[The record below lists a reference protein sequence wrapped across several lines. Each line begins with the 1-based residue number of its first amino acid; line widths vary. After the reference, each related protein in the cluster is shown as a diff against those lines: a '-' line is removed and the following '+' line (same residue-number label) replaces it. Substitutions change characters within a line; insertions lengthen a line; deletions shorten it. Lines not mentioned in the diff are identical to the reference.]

1 MHIMLLENIYSV
13 KKLHYYC
20 NKKEK
25 VISLMCEGR
34 KYAMLKEFRVKNFR
48 CFHDWLIFKLD
59 SVRDYEFS
67 KECIKN
73 GIINKAVIY
82 GANSSGKSNLGFAI
96 MDISTHLFDG
106 INNLPYSNYLS
117 LDSAETEA
125 TFVYVFKFD
134 EDIIEYTYRKDRT
147 RKLIFEE
154 IKENGELVFQ
164 YNYINQKIVNNMP
177 YINTLKFEN
186 NTANISMVKFIYNNS
201 DLPNNSSI
209 KRIVDFASNML
220 WFRSVRNFQYVA
232 PNIGVESISDFI
244 INNNLLGE
252 LQEFFNENGL
262 DYKLNVYNEL
272 GKAIIIAVFQN
283 GSAPLLEVAS
293 TGTMSL
299 WLFFYW
305 MHRNSHISFLFIDE
319 FDAFYHF
326 NLSKSILM
334 STIKNSKFQ
343 SILTTHNTYL
353 CDNDIMRPDC
363 YFIIEDKHITSLADS
378 TKKVIRQGHNLEKMM
393 ISGEFK

>member
-1 MHIMLLENIYSV
+1 MR
-13 KKLHYYC
+13 
-20 NKKEK
+20 
-25 VISLMCEGR
+25 EGR
-34 KYAMLKEFRVKNFR
+34 KYAMLKEFKVKNFR

-59 SVRDYEFS
+59 KIRDYEFNQ
-67 KECIKN
+67 ECIKN
-73 GIINKAVIY
+73 GLINKAVIY

-106 INNLPYSNYLS
+106 VNNLPYDNYLS

-134 EDIIEYTYRKDRT
+134 EDIIEYTYRKDGNRNLT
-147 RKLIFEE
+147 FEE
-154 IKENGELVFQ
+154 IKENGKLLFQ
-164 YNYINQKIVNNMP
+164 YNYINKKLVNYIP

-186 NTANISMVKFIYNNS
+186 NTANISMIKFIYNNS
-201 DLPNNSSI
+201 NLPNNSPI

-244 INNNLLGE
+244 IKNNLLNE
-252 LQEFFNENGL
+252 LQKFFNDYGL
-262 DYKLNVYNEL
+262 DYKL
-272 GKAIIIAVFQN
+272 GIFDAFDKKIIIAKFKN
-283 GSAPLLEVAS
+283 GIAPLLEVAS

-305 MHRNSHISFLFIDE
+305 MHRNDHISFLFIDE

-326 NLSKSILM
+326 DLSKNILM
-334 STIKNSKFQ
+334 STINKSNFQ
-343 SILTTHNTYL
+343 SILTTHNPYL